1 MIKLKRKTVHFAL
14 AGALALA
21 TGMTVTTMMPTSAK
35 AFVVF
40 DPWNY
45 GQNLLTAARSLE
57 EIQNQI
63 KQLTNEAQSLVKM
76 DLNL

>member
-1 MIKLKRKTVHFAL
+1 MTTTKNTKIHLVL
-14 AGALALA
+14 AASLALA
-21 TGMTVTTMMPTSAK
+21 TGMTVTTMLPTSAK

-63 KQLTNEAQSLVKM
+63 KL
-76 DLNL
+76 